1 MAPIAAG
8 SSVTQTW
15 TVKPVLKGDVAVYVV
30 VLPQPLAL
38 ASAGPLAAL
47 VSVAEVVCLRH
58 RRTRSPQRREPLR
71 NHVHRPV
78 PPL

>member
-15 TVKPVLKGDVAVYVV
+15 TVKPVLKGNVAVYVV

-38 ASAGPLAAL
+38 ASAGPLASA
-47 VSVAEVVCLRH
+47 VSVAKVVGF
-58 RRTRSPQRREPLR
+58 RSRSAISA
-71 NHVHRPV
+71 
-78 PPL
+78 